1 MRNIFSPPV
10 LASKTSW
17 PLPAISLPPQLL
29 SRLNEPNQFNHEAR
43 GGRAP
48 EVYSAKILA
57 AFRLCVSAPRQ
68 MCEVGARRGG
78 GRGGGE
84 KPVRPLVGS
93 VGTTLENGNFETSKT
108 RDKVVIIHIS
118 SRGTIGLWTTSGW
131 RVKHGGHVLEDRG
144 ARITQLERFEFVEK
158 TKLS

>member
-78 GRGGGE
+78 GEEEE
-84 KPVRPLVGS
+84 KNLS
-93 VGTTLENGNFETSKT
+93 VPSLGALEQPWKMETSKLRKLGIRSWSFIFRREEQSVCEQHPVEGLNT
-108 RDKVVIIHIS
+108 GATFWRIEA
-118 SRGTIGLWTTSGW
+118 RG
-131 RVKHGGHVLEDRG
+131 
-144 ARITQLERFEFVEK
+144 
-158 TKLS
+158 